1 MLPQQS
7 SASKATPKV
16 QQFAKRSKNL
26 PLNLSGYLLNPLFSI
41 AAPFSGLDHASIG
54 AWMTCFGSH
63 GGVNSHVFIGHLFS
77 SWSKNVNDLLHVVA
91 LLGLMHLCF
100 GSGIP
105 LLIATGCSDGKALA
119 GKNHHGVCEGPRKE
133 RKVTGESAMIT
144 ILLYIMRR
152 RRRMMMRRNKT
163 TQGIAANGFISGRD
177 HWGS

>member
-1 MLPQQS
+1 VLPQQS

-26 PLNLSGYLLNPLFSI
+26 PLNLSGNLLNPLFFI

-63 GGVNSHVFIGHLFS
+63 GRVNSRYVQKMFHIMLHVFIGHLFS
-77 SWSKNVNDLLHVVA
+77 SWSKNVNDLLHFVA

-119 GKNHHGVCEGPRKE
+119 GKNHHGVLQELRKIVD
-133 RKVTGESAMIT
+133 VTPHQTGQYK
-144 ILLYIMRR
+144 LIM
-152 RRRMMMRRNKT
+152 T
-163 TQGIAANGFISGRD
+163 T
-177 HWGS
+177 